1 MRAVIARLMRDRVT
15 ITRPAGADA
24 YGQPTPGASVTVDAR
39 VVREHVRSVTPAGE
53 EFVSGTQ
60 IATFEDVTVGDT
72 ITLHGV
78 AHRVRAVK
86 RASTLDGSWS
96 LTEAHL

>member
-1 MRAVIARLMRDRVT
+1 VVT
-15 ITRPAGADA
+15 RSAGSDL
-24 YGQPTPGASVTVDAR
+24 YGQPVVGSSVEAPAR
-39 VVREHVRSVTPAGE
+39 VVRSHVRSVTPEGE

-60 IATFEDVTVGDT
+60 VVTFEDVSVGDT
-72 ITLHGV
+72 VTVDGV

-86 RASTLDGSWS
+86 RAATLNGSWS